1 MDKIILDR
9 LCGCAV
15 GAAVGD
21 ALGMPLEFGPPK
33 PLEKLVRSMQ
43 QGPLPAGS
51 FTDDTEMALALA
63 ESLLAHRPLDGAD
76 LAQRFTSWYQHHPAD
91 VGIQTAQVLSRIIG
105 GESWQ
110 TAEQWAIANQP
121 NSAGNGSLMR
131 CWPVA
136 LAWWNDR
143 LQLVNDS
150 HLQSRLTHTHPECV
164 AGCIFVN
171 SMIAEMVN
179 GATPKAAFESTCKSV
194 NLPDGMSQAVMGASK
209 CHRENL
215 PYTGWV
221 RDTLESAL
229 WGLLTTSSFEE
240 ALVQVVNL
248 GCDADTAGAVTGA
261 LTGAAYGLEAIPPI
275 WRENLHGEWPPGS
288 QKIRHAEDFIELA
301 VQLAMI

>member
-1 MDKIILDR
+1 MDKMTLDR

-33 PLEKLVRSMQ
+33 PADKLVRLMVS
-43 QGPLPAGS
+43 GRLPAGS

-63 ESLLAHRPLDGAD
+63 DSLLAHRPLDGDD
-76 LAQRFTSWYQHHPAD
+76 LAQHFVSWIQRYPPD
-91 VGIQTAQVLSRIIG
+91 VGIQTAQVLGRIAR

-110 TAEQWAIANQP
+110 AIEEWMTVEYP

-131 CWPVA
+131 CWPAA

-143 LQLVNDS
+143 PQLVNDS
-150 HLQSRLTHTHPECV
+150 RLQSRLTHPHPECV

-179 GATPKAAFESTCKSV
+179 GASPRTAFESTCKSV
-194 NLPDGMSQAVMGASK
+194 SLPDGLYQAVMAAPQR
-209 CHRENL
+209 HREDL
-215 PYTGWV
+215 PNTGWV
-221 RDTLESAL
+221 RHTLESAL
-229 WGLLTTSSFEE
+229 WGLLTTGSFEE

-248 GCDADTAGAVTGA
+248 GGDADTAGAVTGA
-261 LTGAAYGLEAIPPI
+261 LAGAAYGIVAIPKN
-275 WRENLHGEWPPGS
+275 WRGNLHGEWPLGS
-288 QKIRHAEDFIELA
+288 QKIWHEVDFIELA
-301 VQLAMI
+301 RRLAMI